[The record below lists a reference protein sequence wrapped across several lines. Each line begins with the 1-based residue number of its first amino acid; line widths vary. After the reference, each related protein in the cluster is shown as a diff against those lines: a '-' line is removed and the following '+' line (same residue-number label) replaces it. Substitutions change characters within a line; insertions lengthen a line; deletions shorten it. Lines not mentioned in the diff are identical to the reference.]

1 MNQEEIKKLAIE
13 CGAYVNLPIAQ
24 GKEFEFEMEE
34 LAAYTAAVEAKKDKV
49 VAGYKECIDD
59 SYRDLNE
66 LQARIAQLEEAFK
79 IVETQAV
86 MIGVNECSRIAHS
99 AVTELPSTWLSEHDK
114 AVEARERERCALI
127 ADIQPH
133 ANSIASRIR
142 ELT

>member
-13 CGAYVNLPIAQ
+13 CGLVNGVDVESTFLDWK
-24 GKEFEFEMEE
+24 KEIE
-34 LAAYTAAVEAKKDKV
+34 AYTEAVEAP
-49 VAGYKECIDD
+49 
-59 SYRDLNE
+59 

-114 AVEARERERCALI
+114 DVKAKERERCALI